1 MKKYTSI
8 LMGLVLAAASAFA
21 SAADYQREHDI
32 DLAFGT
38 TAGFGPEQSFAAG
51 NLNKTFS
58 DLYKFTISGQSNADT
73 NISSISFDDNGG
85 IKFDVFDLFKVGS
98 SVASATGSLD
108 ADSGLWFLTA
118 TNLSAGDYYFK
129 VEGKIITAD
138 AVSYSGNLTVSAVPE
153 AETYAM
159 LLAGLGL
166 VGFVARRR
174 KAVA

>member
-8 LMGLVLAAASAFA
+8 LIGLVLAAASVFA
-21 SAADYQREHDI
+21 NAADFERSENVV
-32 DLAFGT
+32 LEFG
-38 TAGFGPEQSFAAG
+38 TAGFGPAESFAAG
-51 NLNKTFS
+51 SLDKTFS
-58 DLYKFTISGQSNADT
+58 DLFFFTVPGLSNADS
-73 NISSISFDDNGG
+73 NISSISFGDTNG
-85 IKFDVFDLFKVGS
+85 IDFSQFDLYKVGS
-98 SVASATGSLD
+98 SVAAASGTLD
-108 ADSGLWFLTA
+108 VDSGLWFLSGS
-118 TNLSAGDYYFK
+118 NLSGGDYYFK
-129 VEGKIITAD
+129 VAGTITTVD

>member
-8 LMGLVLAAASAFA
+8 LIGLVLAAASAFA
-21 SAADYQREHDI
+21 SAADYERNHNIVLE
-32 DLAFGT
+32 FGA
-38 TAGFGPEQSFAAG
+38 TAGFGPEQSFSEG

-58 DLYKFTISGQSNADT
+58 DLFNFSISGQSNADT

-85 IKFDVFDLFKVGS
+85 IKFTLFDLYKVGS
-98 SVASATGSLD
+98 SVATASGSLD
-108 ADSGLWFLTA
+108 VDSGLWFLSA
-118 TNLSAGDYYFK
+118 TNLSAGNYYFK
-129 VEGKIITAD
+129 VAGDIITND